1 MRGNR
6 CKEKKMN
13 IKAGARLRFQQL
25 NEAIRESR
33 EEEIVIDD
41 CLGQRYIGAGLSGK
55 KIVINGTPGNAL
67 GAYLNGAEIYV
78 NGNAQDAAGDTMNA
92 GKIVVNGNGGDA
104 LGYAMRGGKIY
115 VRGNA
120 GYRVGIHM
128 KAYNENK
135 PVVVIGG
142 RCGSFL
148 GEYQA
153 GGIIIVLGMGIADM
167 PIVGNFCG
175 TGMHGGEIYLR
186 TEKLPNLLPP
196 QVKAEK
202 IKKPEDETILH
213 ILEEYCAEFDT
224 ASKKITESAFYR
236 LTPDG
241 NNPYKQM
248 YTDN

>member
-1 MRGNR
+1 
-6 CKEKKMN
+6 MN
-13 IKAGARLRFQQL
+13 IRAGAELHFQKL
-25 NEAIRESR
+25 NEAVRESKDT
-33 EEEIVIDD
+33 EIVVEN
-41 CLGQRYIGAGLSGK
+41 CLGQRYIAAGLADK
-55 KIVINGTPGNAL
+55 TVIVEGTPGNAL

-78 NGNAQDAAGDTMNA
+78 NGNAQDATGDTMNA

-128 KAYNENK
+128 KAYKENK
-135 PVVVIGG
+135 PIIVVGG
-142 RCGSFL
+142 YCGSFL

-153 GGIIIVLGMGIADM
+153 GGIIVVLGLHEEDK

-186 TEKLPNLLPP
+186 TDKLPNLLPK

-202 IKKPEDETILH
+202 KETLPEKIAA
-213 ILEEYCAEFDT
+213 IVKEYCAQFKLDEKT
-224 ASKKITESAFYR
+224 VLNHSYYR
-236 LTPDG
+236 LSPDSA
-241 NNPYKQM
+241 NPYKQM

>member
-1 MRGNR
+1 
-6 CKEKKMN
+6 MN
-13 IKAGARLRFQQL
+13 IKAGATLHFQQL
-25 NEAIRESR
+25 NEAIRACKDS
-33 EEEIVIDD
+33 EIVVEN
-41 CLGQRYIGAGLSGK
+41 CLGQRYIGAGLSDK
-55 KIVINGTPGNAL
+55 TVIINGTPGNAL

-78 NGNAQDAAGDTMNA
+78 HGNAQDATGDTMNA
-92 GKIVVNGNGGDA
+92 GKIVVDGNGGDA

-128 KAYNENK
+128 KAYGENK
-135 PVVVIGG
+135 PIIVVGG
-142 RCGSFL
+142 YCGSFL

-153 GGIIIVLGMGIADM
+153 GGILIVLGLHTEDR

-186 TEKLPNLLPP
+186 TDKLPNLLPR

-202 IKKPEDETILH
+202 VKIAQGEISEIVK
-213 ILEEYCAEFDT
+213 EYCAQFKLDEKEVLDHSFYKLSPD
-224 ASKKITESAFYR
+224 SA
-236 LTPDG
+236 
-241 NNPYKQM
+241 NPYKQM